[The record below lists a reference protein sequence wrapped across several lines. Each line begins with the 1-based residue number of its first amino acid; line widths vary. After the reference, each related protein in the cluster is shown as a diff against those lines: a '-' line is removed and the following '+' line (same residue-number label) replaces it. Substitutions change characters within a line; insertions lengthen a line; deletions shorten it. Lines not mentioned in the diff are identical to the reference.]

1 MGQLTYKNPASGG
14 RYIWYGGVNWYI
26 TTGVGFIS
34 AYWWLSDHVAGNVLD
49 TYTPQGTATGTATVS
64 QT

>member
-1 MGQLTYKNPASGG
+1 LS
-14 RYIWYGGVNWYI
+14 VH
-26 TTGVGFIS
+26 TG
-34 AYWWLSDHVAGNVLD
+34 NCLD